1 VLIHPH
7 VCLNVCLRLV
17 LSVYGIDLIHRYIYI
32 PVPPCMAQSP
42 TNHSPK
48 GTKLGQLEPQQ
59 EESKR
64 FFAKGTHLK
73 KNQLFLPEP

>member
-1 VLIHPH
+1 MFECMFKISIICVWY
-7 VCLNVCLRLV
+7 RSYT
-17 LSVYGIDLIHRYIYI
+17 SVYIYI